1 MHFNPMLPFKTL
13 SQIGD
18 VFGKVVLLRL
28 DLNVPIENG
37 LVRDDFRIAQSLP
50 TISFLQKAGAK
61 VVILAHL
68 ESVETSSL
76 LPVFEYLKKDHNI
89 VFAKTITEA
98 RQLLETLS
106 TGGMVL
112 LENLRTL
119 STGEKENDPVF
130 AKELASLGEIYV
142 NDAFSVSHRKHASV
156 VGVPACLSHFAGIQ
170 FEKEYAKLSEAF
182 SPAHPFVFILGG
194 AKFETKLPLVTKFLE
209 KADTVFI
216 GGALSND
223 IFRQLGSEVGTSL
236 LSPHPVDLTTVIASP
251 KLLVPSDVR
260 VNTPVASPKQLGEVL
275 ATDKILDAGPQTIS
289 DLKKVLSGAKF
300 VLWNGPLGDYEKGF
314 SQSTIELANAIIE
327 SGAYSVVGGGDTLA
341 VLAQADLLDK
351 FSFVSTAGGAMLD
364 FLANET
370 LPGIKAL
377 Q

>member
-1 MHFNPMLPFKTL
+1 MLPFKTL

-18 VFGKVVLLRL
+18 VSGKTVLLRL

-61 VVILAHL
+61 IVILAHL

-76 LPVFEYLKKDHNI
+76 LPVFEYLKKNHNI

-106 TGGMVL
+106 TGGIVL

-130 AKELASLGEIYV
+130 VKELASLGEIYV

-156 VGVPACLSHFAGIQ
+156 VGVPACLPHFAGIQ
-170 FEKEYAKLSEAF
+170 FEKEYSKLSEAF

-194 AKFETKLPLVTKFLE
+194 AKFDTKLPLVTKFLE

-223 IFRQLGSEVGTSL
+223 IFKQHGFEVGMSL
-236 LSPHPVDLTTVIASP
+236 LSTHSVDLTTVIASP

-260 VNTPVASPKQLGEVL
+260 VNTPADGPKRTDEVL

-289 DLKKVLSGAKF
+289 DLKKVLTGAKF

-341 VLAQADLLDK
+341 VLAQADLLNK

-364 FLANET
+364 FLGGGT
-370 LPGIKAL
+370 LPGIQVLK
-377 Q
+377 